1 MKRVLR
7 SFAVG
12 LLVGGLVGL
21 WSGMNIGKEQPL
33 LSNPFADVTLR
44 QQASRAANDVYEG
57 ASRATREVGE
67 RVRSASRK
75 VEETT
80 EDATP

>member
-21 WSGMNIGKEQPL
+21 WSGMNIGKGQPL
-33 LSNPFADVTLR
+33 LSNPFAEVTLS
-44 QQASRAANDVYEG
+44 QQASRAGEQ
-57 ASRATREVGE
+57 VGE
-67 RVRSASRK
+67 AARAAGEKVRSAIK
-75 VEETT
+75 
-80 EDATP
+80 

>member
-21 WSGMNIGKEQPL
+21 WSGMNIGKGRPL
-33 LSNPFADVTLR
+33 LANPFGDVAVA
-44 QQASRAANDVYEG
+44 QQAQQA
-57 ASRATREVGE
+57 GE
-67 RVRSASRK
+67 RVG
-75 VEETT
+75 ETARAAG
-80 EDATP
+80 ERAQHAVQ